1 MSDVRTIPA
10 LTFRTALGLGRVS
23 NLPTVWSDV
32 LAGIVIAGGSVAVPQ
47 AAIALI
53 ALSLLYTGGMFLND
67 AFDRDFD
74 RAHRPE
80 RPIPSGRTSARTVFL
95 AGFAQL
101 ALGVAL
107 LAACGIWAGVSGA
120 ALAAVIVVYDAWHK
134 GNPAS
139 PVLMGCCRLLA
150 YVCAAAAVVQ
160 GVPDLVWICGLVC
173 LCYLIGLTFIAKQ
186 ETLQRIGNLWPLA
199 FLVAPLIYGIAKSQ
213 GHPLAWVLTIALGA
227 WAAVFLLRLLRLGK
241 PAIPRTVISLIA
253 GISLVDAVF
262 AAAQGTDG
270 VAALAVAS
278 FALTLAL
285 QRWVSGT

>member
-1 MSDVRTIPA
+1 MSGIRTIPA
-10 LTFRTALGLGRVS
+10 LNFRTAVGLGRVS
-23 NLPTVWSDV
+23 NLPTVWSNA

-47 AAIALI
+47 AAIVLI
-53 ALSLLYTGGMFLND
+53 ALSLLYSAGMFLND
-67 AFDRDFD
+67 AFDREFD

-80 RPIPSGRTSARTVFL
+80 RPIPAGQATARAVFL

-107 LAACGIWAGVSGA
+107 LAACGVWAGVSGA
-120 ALAAVIVVYDAWHK
+120 ALAAVIVIYDAWHK

-139 PVLMGCCRLLA
+139 PILMGCCRLLA

-173 LCYLIGLTFIAKQ
+173 LCYLIGLTYIAKQ
-186 ETLQRIGNLWPLA
+186 ETLQRIGNLWPLV
-199 FLVAPLIYGIAKSQ
+199 FLVAPLIYGIAMSR
-213 GHPLAWVLTIALGA
+213 GHPLAWILTVALA
-227 WAAVFLLRLLRLGK
+227 VWVAVFVLRLLRLGK

-253 GISLVDAVF
+253 GISLVDALF
-262 AAAQGTDG
+262 AAGQGANG